1 MASLAHYDNKYCI
14 GQHFSS
20 GLHFYLMQFMCFFF
34 FIIAADTAKPPSRRK
49 EVLGAGHRLHSL

>member
-1 MASLAHYDNKYCI
+1 MASLAHYENKYCI
-14 GQHFSS
+14 DQHFSS
-20 GLHFYLMQFMCFFF
+20 GLHFYLMQFMRFL